1 MGRVSGKV
9 VFITGAASGMG
20 RAHALRL
27 AGEGASVAITD
38 RNEAGLAE
46 TLAAVQATGAEAAA
60 WPHDVTDEAAWERV
74 VGQACGRFGRIDVLV
89 NNAGVSSSTVSVL
102 DVGVD
107 EWDRVMAINARG
119 VFLGVRTV
127 GRKMRDQG
135 RGGSIIN
142 ISSVFGIVGGAMA
155 SAYCASKGAV
165 RLLTKAAAA
174 DLTAFNIRVNSVHPG
189 LIDTPMLDGL
199 LAREGE
205 VRDRMLGVQLQ
216 RRAADPDEVSSAV
229 LFLASDES
237 SFMTGSEMV
246 VDGGWT
252 AR

>member
-1 MGRVSGKV
+1 MGRVNGKV

-27 AGEGASVAITD
+27 AGEGARLAITD
-38 RNEAGLAE
+38 RNPAGLSD
-46 TLAAVQATGAEAAA
+46 TLAAVQATGADAAA
-60 WPHDVTDEAAWERV
+60 WPHDVTDEAAWEQTV
-74 VGQACGRFGRIDVLV
+74 DAACAHFGRVDVLI
-89 NNAGVSSSTVSVL
+89 NNAGISHSTTSVL
-102 DVGVD
+102 DLGTD

-119 VFLGVRTV
+119 VFLGVRTA
-127 GRKMRDQG
+127 GRRMRDQG
-135 RGGSIIN
+135 GGGSIIN
-142 ISSVFGIVGGAMA
+142 ISSVFGLVGGALA

-174 DLTAFNIRVNSVHPG
+174 DLAPFDIRVNSVHPG

-199 LAREGE
+199 LASEGE
-205 VRDRMLGVQLQ
+205 ARQRMLGVQLQ
-216 RRAADPDEVSSAV
+216 RRAADPDEVSAAV

-237 SFMTGSEMV
+237 SFMTGSELV
-246 VDGGWT
+246 IDGGWT

>member
-9 VFITGAASGMG
+9 AFITGAASGMG

-38 RNEAGLAE
+38 RNETGLAE
-46 TLAAVQATGAEAAA
+46 TLAAVQARGAEAAA

-102 DVGVD
+102 DIGVD

-135 RGGSIIN
+135 RGGSIVN

>member
-1 MGRVSGKV
+1 MHHEEDNEQIANRREKLATWRH
-9 VFITGAASGMG
+9 TGQAYPNDFRRDALAADLLA
-20 RAHALRL
+20 AHADTSAEALEAQPVLVRL
-27 AGEGASVAITD
+27 AGRIMTRRLMGKASFVHLQDSSGRLQAYVLRDVIGQ
-38 RNEAGLAE
+38 EPY
-46 TLAAVQATGAEAAA
+46 AAFKQ
-60 WPHDVTDEAAWERV
+60 
-74 VGQACGRFGRIDVLV
+74 
-89 NNAGVSSSTVSVL
+89 L
-102 DVGVD
+102 DLGDIVGVTGTLFRTKTG
-107 EWDRVMAINARG
+107 E
-119 VFLGVRTV
+119 LTVRAE
-127 GRKMRDQG
+127 
-135 RGGSIIN
+135 S
-142 ISSVFGIVGGAMA
+142 
-155 SAYCASKGAV
+155 V

-174 DLTAFNIRVNSVHPG
+174 DLPGFNIRVNSVHPG

>member
-27 AGEGASVAITD
+27 AGEGASLAITD
-38 RNEAGLAE
+38 RNEKGLAE
-46 TLAAVQATGAEAAA
+46 TLAAVQATGAQAAA

-74 VGQACGRFGRIDVLV
+74 VDAACGRFGRIDVLV
-89 NNAGVSSSTVSVL
+89 NNAGIAHSTTSVL
-102 DVGVD
+102 DLSTD

-119 VFLGVRTV
+119 VFLGLRTV
-127 GRKMRDQG
+127 GRTMRDQG
-135 RGGSIIN
+135 GGSIIN

-174 DLTAFNIRVNSVHPG
+174 DLAAFNIRVNSVHPG

-205 VRDRMLGVQLQ
+205 VRERMLGVQLQ

-237 SFMTGSEMV
+237 SFMTGSEVV

>member
-9 VFITGAASGMG
+9 AFITGAGSGMG

-27 AGEGASVAITD
+27 AAEGATVAITD
-38 RNEAGLAE
+38 RDENGLSE
-46 TLAAVQATGAEAAA
+46 TLIALRAKGAEAAS
-60 WPHDVTDEAAWERV
+60 WLHDVTNETAWQRV
-74 VGQACGRFGRIDVLV
+74 VGEACTRLGRIDVLV
-89 NNAGVSSSTVSVL
+89 NNAGIALAKSVL
-102 DVGVD
+102 DTTVD

-127 GRKMRDQG
+127 GAKMRDQG
-135 RGGSIIN
+135 GGSIIN
-142 ISSVFGIVGGAMA
+142 ISSVYGIVGGAMA
-155 SAYCASKGAV
+155 AAYCASKGAV

-174 DLTAFNIRVNSVHPG
+174 DLTEFNIRVNSVHPG
-189 LIDTPMLDGL
+189 LIDTPMLGGL
-199 LAREGE
+199 LEDAQIRQ
-205 VRDRMLGVQLQ
+205 RMLGLQLQ
-216 RRAADPDEVSSAV
+216 RRAANPDEVSSAV

>member
-27 AGEGASVAITD
+27 AAEGASLAITD
-38 RNEAGLAE
+38 RDQTGLAE
-46 TLAAVQATGAEAAA
+46 TLAAARARGAEAAA
-60 WPHDVTDEAAWERV
+60 WPHDVTDEAAWEGV
-74 VGQACGRFGRIDVLV
+74 VDAACVRFGRIDVLV

-102 DVGVD
+102 DIGVD

>member
-27 AGEGASVAITD
+27 AAEGASLAITD
-38 RNEAGLAE
+38 RDQTGLAE
-46 TLAAVQATGAEAAA
+46 TLAAVQAKGAEAAA

-74 VGQACGRFGRIDVLV
+74 VDAACARFGRIDVLV
-89 NNAGVSSSTVSVL
+89 NNAGVSSSIVSVL
-102 DVGVD
+102 DIGVD

-199 LAREGE
+199 LEREGE
-205 VRDRMLGVQLQ
+205 VRDRMLSVQLQ

>member
-27 AGEGASVAITD
+27 ASEGASLAITD
-38 RNEAGLAE
+38 RDEKGLAE
-46 TLAAVQATGAEAAA
+46 TLAAVQAKGVEAAA
-60 WPHDVTDEAAWERV
+60 WPHDVTDETAWERV
-74 VGQACGRFGRIDVLV
+74 VNAACARFGRIDVLV
-89 NNAGVSSSTVSVL
+89 NNAGIAHTCSVL
-102 DVGVD
+102 DMPVE

-127 GRKMRDQG
+127 GRKMRDHG

-174 DLTAFNIRVNSVHPG
+174 DLTEFNIRVNSVHPG
-189 LIDTPMLDGL
+189 LIDTPMLGGL
-199 LAREGE
+199 LGDED
-205 VRDRMLGVQLQ
+205 VRRRMLALQLQ
-216 RRAADPDEVSSAV
+216 RRAANPDEVSSAV
-229 LFLASDES
+229 LFLVSDES

>member
-9 VFITGAASGMG
+9 VFVTGAASGMG

-38 RNEAGLAE
+38 RDQGGLAE

-102 DVGVD
+102 DISVD

-119 VFLGVRTV
+119 VFLGVRTA
-127 GRKMRDQG
+127 GRSMRDQG
-135 RGGSIIN
+135 HGGSIIN

-174 DLTAFNIRVNSVHPG
+174 DLTGFNIRVNSVHPG

>member
-27 AGEGASVAITD
+27 AAEGASLAITD
-38 RNEAGLAE
+38 RDQTGLAE
-46 TLAAVQATGAEAAA
+46 TLAAVQAKGAEAAT

-74 VGQACGRFGRIDVLV
+74 VDAACARFGRIDVLV
-89 NNAGVSSSTVSVL
+89 NNAGVSSSIVSVL
-102 DVGVD
+102 DIGVD

-199 LAREGE
+199 LEREGE
-205 VRDRMLGVQLQ
+205 VRDRMLSVQLQ

>member
-27 AGEGASVAITD
+27 AGEGARVAISD
-38 RNEAGLAE
+38 RNEQGLSE
-46 TLAAVQATGAEAAA
+46 TLAAVQATGTDVAA
-60 WPHDVTDEAAWERV
+60 WPHDVTEETAWEKV
-74 VGQACGRFGRIDVLV
+74 VDAACARFGRIDVLV
-89 NNAGVSSSTVSVL
+89 NNAGISHSTSSVL
-102 DVGVD
+102 DLGAD

-127 GRKMRDQG
+127 GRRMRDQG
-135 RGGSIIN
+135 GGSIIN
-142 ISSVFGIVGGAMA
+142 ISSVFGLVGGAMA

-174 DLTAFNIRVNSVHPG
+174 DLAEFGIRVNSVHPG

-205 VRDRMLGVQLQ
+205 MRQRMLGVQLQ

-237 SFMTGSEMV
+237 SFMTGSELV
-246 VDGGWT
+246 IDGGWT

>member
-27 AGEGASVAITD
+27 AAEGASLAITD
-38 RNEAGLAE
+38 RDQTGLAE
-46 TLAAVQATGAEAAA
+46 TLAAVQAKGAEAAA

-74 VGQACGRFGRIDVLV
+74 VDAACARFGRIDVLV
-89 NNAGVSSSTVSVL
+89 NNAGVSSSIVSVL
-102 DVGVD
+102 DIGVD

-199 LAREGE
+199 LEREGE

>member
-1 MGRVSGKV
+1 
-9 VFITGAASGMG
+9 
-20 RAHALRL
+20 
-27 AGEGASVAITD
+27 
-38 RNEAGLAE
+38 
-46 TLAAVQATGAEAAA
+46 
-60 WPHDVTDEAAWERV
+60 
-74 VGQACGRFGRIDVLV
+74 
-89 NNAGVSSSTVSVL
+89 VL
-102 DVGVD
+102 DLGSD

-142 ISSVFGIVGGAMA
+142 ISSVFGLVGGALA
-155 SAYCASKGAV
+155 CAYCASKGAV

-174 DLTAFNIRVNSVHPG
+174 DLAEFDIRVNSVHPG

-199 LAREGE
+199 LARECE
-205 VRDRMLGVQLQ
+205 VRQRMLGVQLQ

-237 SFMTGSEMV
+237 SFMTGSELV
-246 VDGGWT
+246 IDGGWT

>member
-27 AGEGASVAITD
+27 ASEGASLAITD
-38 RNEAGLAE
+38 RNETGLAE
-46 TLAAVQATGAEAAA
+46 TLAAVQAKGAEAAA
-60 WPHDVTDEAAWERV
+60 WPHDVTDQAAWERV
-74 VGQACGRFGRIDVLV
+74 VDAACARFGRIDVLV
-89 NNAGVSSSTVSVL
+89 NNAGVSSSIVSVL
-102 DVGVD
+102 DIGVD

-199 LAREGE
+199 LEREGE

>member
-27 AGEGASVAITD
+27 AAEGASLAITD
-38 RNEAGLAE
+38 RDQTGLAE
-46 TLAAVQATGAEAAA
+46 TLAAVQARGAEAAA

-74 VGQACGRFGRIDVLV
+74 VDAACARFGRIDVLV
-89 NNAGVSSSTVSVL
+89 NNAGVASSTVSVL
-102 DVGVD
+102 DIGVD

-155 SAYCASKGAV
+155 SPYCASKGAV

-199 LAREGE
+199 LARDGE

>member
-1 MGRVSGKV
+1 MGRVNGKV

-27 AGEGASVAITD
+27 AGEGATLALTD
-38 RNEAGLAE
+38 RDEKHLAQ
-46 TLAAVQATGAEAAA
+46 TLAAVQATGAEGAA

-74 VGQACGRFGRIDVLV
+74 VNDACTRFGRIDVLV
-89 NNAGVSSSTVSVL
+89 NNAGVSSSIASVL
-102 DVGVD
+102 DISAD

-119 VFLGVRTV
+119 VFLGLRTV
-127 GRKMRDQG
+127 GRTMRDQG

-155 SAYCASKGAV
+155 SPYCASKGAV

-174 DLTAFNIRVNSVHPG
+174 DLADLNIRVNSVHPG
-189 LIDTPMLDGL
+189 LIDTPMLEGL

-205 VRDRMLGVQLQ
+205 ARQRMLGVQLQ

-237 SFMTGSEMV
+237 SFMTGSELV
-246 VDGGWT
+246 IDGGWT

>member
-27 AGEGASVAITD
+27 AGEGASLAITD
-38 RNEAGLAE
+38 RDQKGLAE
-46 TLAAVQATGAEAAA
+46 TLAAVQAKGAEAAA

-74 VGQACGRFGRIDVLV
+74 VNEACGRFGRIDVLV
-89 NNAGVSSSTVSVL
+89 NNAGIAHSTTSVL
-102 DVGVD
+102 DLSTD

-119 VFLGVRTV
+119 VFLGLRTV
-127 GRKMRDQG
+127 GRTMRDQG
-135 RGGSIIN
+135 GGSIIN

-174 DLTAFNIRVNSVHPG
+174 DLAAFDIRVNSVHPG

-205 VRDRMLGVQLQ
+205 VRERMLGVQLQ

-237 SFMTGSEMV
+237 SFMTGSELV

>member
-1 MGRVSGKV
+1 M
-9 VFITGAASGMG
+9 
-20 RAHALRL
+20 
-27 AGEGASVAITD
+27 
-38 RNEAGLAE
+38 
-46 TLAAVQATGAEAAA
+46 
-60 WPHDVTDEAAWERV
+60 
-74 VGQACGRFGRIDVLV
+74 
-89 NNAGVSSSTVSVL
+89 SSSTVSVL
-102 DVGVD
+102 DISVD

-119 VFLGVRTV
+119 VFLGLRTV
-127 GRKMRDQG
+127 GRTMRDQG
-135 RGGSIIN
+135 GGSIIN

-174 DLTAFNIRVNSVHPG
+174 DLAAFDIRVNSVHPG

-237 SFMTGSEMV
+237 SFMTGSEVV

>member
-27 AGEGASVAITD
+27 ASEGASVAISD
-38 RNEAGLAE
+38 RNETGLAE
-46 TLAAVQATGAEAAA
+46 TLAAVQARGAEAAA

-74 VGQACGRFGRIDVLV
+74 VEQACGRFGRIDVLV
-89 NNAGVSSSTVSVL
+89 NNAGVSSATVSVL
-102 DVGVD
+102 DIGVD

-216 RRAADPDEVSSAV
+216 RRAANPDEVSSAV

>member
-27 AGEGASVAITD
+27 AGEGASLAITD
-38 RNEAGLAE
+38 RNEEGLAE
-46 TLAAVQATGAEAAA
+46 TLAAVQATGAQAAA

-74 VGQACGRFGRIDVLV
+74 VDAACGRFGRIDVLV
-89 NNAGVSSSTVSVL
+89 NNAGIAHSTTSVL
-102 DVGVD
+102 DLSTD

-119 VFLGVRTV
+119 VFLGLRTV
-127 GRKMRDQG
+127 GRTMRDQG
-135 RGGSIIN
+135 GGSIIN

-174 DLTAFNIRVNSVHPG
+174 DLAAFDIRVNSVHPG

-237 SFMTGSEMV
+237 SFMTGSEVV

>member
-1 MGRVSGKV
+1 MERVSGKV

-27 AGEGASVAITD
+27 ASEGATVAITD
-38 RNEAGLAE
+38 RDEKGLAE
-46 TLAAVQATGAEAAA
+46 TLAAVRAKGAQAAA
-60 WPHDVTDEAAWERV
+60 WAHDVTDEAAWERLV
-74 VGQACGRFGRIDVLV
+74 NEACGRFGRIDVLV

-102 DVGVD
+102 DIGVD

-174 DLTAFNIRVNSVHPG
+174 DLAAFNIRVNSVHPG

>member
-27 AGEGASVAITD
+27 AAEGASLAITD
-38 RNEAGLAE
+38 RDQTGLAE

-205 VRDRMLGVQLQ
+205 LRDRMLGVQLQ

>member
-27 AGEGASVAITD
+27 AGEGARVAITD
-38 RNEAGLAE
+38 RNEAGLAD
-46 TLAAVQATGAEAAA
+46 TLAALEASGAEAAA
-60 WPHDVTDEAAWERV
+60 WPHDVTDEAAWQRV
-74 VGQACGRFGRIDVLV
+74 VDAACARFGGIDVLV
-89 NNAGVSSSTVSVL
+89 NNAGISHSTVSVL
-102 DVGVD
+102 DLTTD

-127 GRKMRDQG
+127 GRKMRDGG

-142 ISSVFGIVGGAMA
+142 ISSVYGIVGGALA

-174 DLTAFNIRVNSVHPG
+174 DLAEFGIRVNSVHPG

-199 LAREGE
+199 LAKEGE
-205 VRDRMLGVQLQ
+205 VRQRMLGVQLQ
-216 RRAADPDEVSSAV
+216 RRAAAPDEVSSAV

-237 SFMTGSEMV
+237 SFMTGSELV
-246 VDGGWT
+246 IDGGWT

>member
-27 AGEGASVAITD
+27 AAEGASLAITD
-38 RNEAGLAE
+38 RDQTGLAE
-46 TLAAVQATGAEAAA
+46 TLAAVQAKGAEAAA

-74 VGQACGRFGRIDVLV
+74 VDAACARFGRIDVLV
-89 NNAGVSSSTVSVL
+89 NNAGVASSTVSVL
-102 DVGVD
+102 DIGVD

-155 SAYCASKGAV
+155 SPYCASKGAV

>member
-27 AGEGASVAITD
+27 AGEGARVAISD
-38 RNEAGLAE
+38 RNEQGLSE
-46 TLAAVQATGAEAAA
+46 TLAAVQATGADVAA
-60 WPHDVTDEAAWERV
+60 WPHDVTDETAWEKV
-74 VGQACGRFGRIDVLV
+74 VDAACARFGRIDVLV
-89 NNAGVSSSTVSVL
+89 NNAGISHSTSSVL
-102 DVGVD
+102 DLGTD
-107 EWDRVMAINARG
+107 EWDRVMAVNARG

-127 GRKMRDQG
+127 GRRMRDQG
-135 RGGSIIN
+135 GGSIIN
-142 ISSVFGIVGGAMA
+142 ISSVFGLVGGAMA

-174 DLTAFNIRVNSVHPG
+174 DLAEFGIRVNSVHPG

-205 VRDRMLGVQLQ
+205 MRQRMLGVQLQ

-237 SFMTGSEMV
+237 SFMTGSELV
-246 VDGGWT
+246 IDGGWT

>member
-1 MGRVSGKV
+1 MGRVNGKV

-27 AGEGASVAITD
+27 AGEGATLALTD
-38 RNEAGLAE
+38 RDEKHLAQ
-46 TLAAVQATGAEAAA
+46 TLAAVQATGAEGAA

-74 VGQACGRFGRIDVLV
+74 VNDACARFGRIDVLV
-89 NNAGVSSSTVSVL
+89 NNAGVSSSIASVL
-102 DVGVD
+102 DISAD

-119 VFLGVRTV
+119 VFLGLRTV
-127 GRKMRDQG
+127 GRTMRDQG

-155 SAYCASKGAV
+155 SPYCASKGAV

-174 DLTAFNIRVNSVHPG
+174 DLADLNIRVNSVHPG
-189 LIDTPMLDGL
+189 LIDTPMLEGL

-205 VRDRMLGVQLQ
+205 ARQRMLGVQLQ

-237 SFMTGSEMV
+237 SFMTGSELV
-246 VDGGWT
+246 IDGGWT

>member
-1 MGRVSGKV
+1 MGRVNGKV

-27 AGEGASVAITD
+27 AGEGAALALTD
-38 RNEAGLAE
+38 RDEKGLAK
-46 TLAAVQATGAEAAA
+46 TLAAVQATGAEGAA
-60 WPHDVTDEAAWERV
+60 WPHDVTDEAAWETV
-74 VGQACGRFGRIDVLV
+74 VDAACGRFGRIDVLV
-89 NNAGVSSSTVSVL
+89 NNAGVSSSVASVL
-102 DVGVD
+102 DISAD

-119 VFLGVRTV
+119 VFLGLRTV

-155 SAYCASKGAV
+155 SPYCASKGAV

-174 DLTAFNIRVNSVHPG
+174 DLADLNIRVNSIHPG

-205 VRDRMLGVQLQ
+205 ARRRMLGLQLQ

-237 SFMTGSEMV
+237 SFMTGSELV
-246 VDGGWT
+246 IDGGWT

>member
-1 MGRVSGKV
+1 
-9 VFITGAASGMG
+9 MG

-27 AGEGASVAITD
+27 ASEGASLAITD
-38 RNEAGLAE
+38 RDQTGLAE
-46 TLAAVQATGAEAAA
+46 TLAAVQARGAEAAA

-74 VGQACGRFGRIDVLV
+74 VDAACGRFGRIDVLV
-89 NNAGVSSSTVSVL
+89 NNAGIAHSTTSVL
-102 DVGVD
+102 DLSTD

-119 VFLGVRTV
+119 VFLGLRTV
-127 GRKMRDQG
+127 GRTMRDQG
-135 RGGSIIN
+135 GGSIIN

-205 VRDRMLGVQLQ
+205 VRERMLGVQLQ

-237 SFMTGSEMV
+237 SFMPGSELV
-246 VDGGWT
+246 VAGGWT

>member
-27 AGEGASVAITD
+27 ASEGASVAITD
-38 RNEAGLAE
+38 RNETGLAE
-46 TLAAVQATGAEAAA
+46 TLAAVQARGAEAAA

-74 VGQACGRFGRIDVLV
+74 VDAACARFGRIDVLV

-102 DVGVD
+102 DIGVD

-216 RRAADPDEVSSAV
+216 RRAANPDEVSSAV

>member
-27 AGEGASVAITD
+27 ASEGASLAITD
-38 RNEAGLAE
+38 RNETGLAE
-46 TLAAVQATGAEAAA
+46 TLAAVQAKGAEAAA

-74 VGQACGRFGRIDVLV
+74 VDAACARFGRIDVLV
-89 NNAGVSSSTVSVL
+89 NNAGVSSSIASVL
-102 DVGVD
+102 DIGVD

-199 LAREGE
+199 LEREGE

>member
-27 AGEGASVAITD
+27 AAEGASLAITD
-38 RNEAGLAE
+38 RDQTGLAE
-46 TLAAVQATGAEAAA
+46 TLAAVQAKGAEAAA

-74 VGQACGRFGRIDVLV
+74 VDAACARFGRIDVLV

-102 DVGVD
+102 DIDVD

-199 LAREGE
+199 LARAGE
-205 VRDRMLGVQLQ
+205 LRDRMLGVQLQ

>member
-27 AGEGASVAITD
+27 ASEGASVAITD
-38 RNEAGLAE
+38 RNEKGLAE
-46 TLAAVQATGAEAAA
+46 TLAAVQASGAAAAA
-60 WPHDVTDEAAWERV
+60 WAHDVTDEAAWERV
-74 VGQACGRFGRIDVLV
+74 VNEACARFGRIDVLV

-102 DVGVD
+102 DIGVD

-127 GRKMRDQG
+127 GRKMRDLG
-135 RGGSIIN
+135 SGGSIIN

-216 RRAADPDEVSSAV
+216 RRAANPDEVSSAV